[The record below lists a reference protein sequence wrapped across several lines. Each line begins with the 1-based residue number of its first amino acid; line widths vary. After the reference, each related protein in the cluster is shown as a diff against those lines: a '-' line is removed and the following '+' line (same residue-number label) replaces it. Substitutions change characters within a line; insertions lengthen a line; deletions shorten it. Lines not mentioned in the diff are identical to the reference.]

1 MKVELSKKEI
11 GVLIKCIDT
20 AIMFYI
26 SHQWNTPSSEKR
38 RSEGISLNKLKE
50 KFCKAIIQEEK
61 DNIKGGRPLK
71 LERMDYME
79 KGASIGKT
87 RECNRKEVNDD

>member
-1 MKVELSKKEI
+1 MKINLSKEEI

-26 SHQWNTPSSEKR
+26 THQWDAYSDETKEKR

-50 KFCKAIIQEEK
+50 KFCKAIMQGEGN
-61 DNIKGGRPLK
+61 NIKVGGTDLDQKKRG
-71 LERMDYME
+71 D
-79 KGASIGKT
+79 
-87 RECNRKEVNDD
+87 